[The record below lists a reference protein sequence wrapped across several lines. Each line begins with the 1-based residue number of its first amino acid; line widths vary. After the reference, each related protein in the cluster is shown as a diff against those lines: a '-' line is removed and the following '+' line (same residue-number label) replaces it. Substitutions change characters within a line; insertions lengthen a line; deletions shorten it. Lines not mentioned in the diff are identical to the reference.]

1 APAVAGCAVLGYSV
15 AATLNRP
22 PGSGFMQPNR
32 GRLRAPPGMGGE
44 RSTASVRVGGQ
55 PWQALR
61 QRPSATDATRAAV
74 AARRAAW
81 FEDER
86 GAGRR
91 RLATD
96 DLVVQDDDP
105 AIEQFAHV
113 DRQPGVGARATELHH
128 ARPEAHGVVAGDHA
142 AVAAAEAEGE
152 IARRPAPHRLAVG
165 GRFPEALIEVGDEL
179 GQVGLRGL

>member
-1 APAVAGCAVLGYSV
+1 
-15 AATLNRP
+15 
-22 PGSGFMQPNR
+22 MQPNR

-61 QRPSATDATRAAV
+61 QRPSATDATRAAA

-81 FEDER
+81 YEDER

-96 DLVVQDDDP
+96 DIIVQDNDP
-105 AIEQFAHV
+105 AMDESAHI
-113 DRQPGVGARATELHH
+113 DRQRGVGSRATEVPH
-128 ARPEAHGVVAGDHA
+128 ATLDANG
-142 AVAAAEAEGE
+142 AVA
-152 IARRPAPHRLAVG
+152 
-165 GRFPEALIEVGDEL
+165 
-179 GQVGLRGL
+179 

>member
-1 APAVAGCAVLGYSV
+1 
-15 AATLNRP
+15 
-22 PGSGFMQPNR
+22 
-32 GRLRAPPGMGGE
+32 LRAPPGMGGE

-165 GRFPEALIEVGDEL
+165 AWVPASCSSTDQWASLRTSRFRRSPYTAMGRPWAVNTSRNS
-179 GQVGLRGL
+179 VT

>member
-1 APAVAGCAVLGYSV
+1 MP
-15 AATLNRP
+15 
-22 PGSGFMQPNR
+22 PNR

-142 AVAAAEAEGE
+142 AVAAAEAEG
-152 IARRPAPHRLAVG
+152 G
-165 GRFPEALIEVGDEL
+165 GRAPR
-179 GQVGLRGL
+179 RGGRRRGEGPARGATRPTAGPGGRGSATYANMSGVITTTKD